1 MTTPSDL
8 FAPLLEGLPLA
19 VKVIQDGLPRAEE
32 QLAQSEQR
40 LATLTQQPEWET
52 LPAKEQARQIRSA
65 KADVA
70 KDKRSLSQARSTHAK
85 LEKLRQRG
93 LL

>member
-8 FAPLLEGLPLA
+8 FAPLLESLPRA
-19 VKVIQDGLPRAEE
+19 IQVIENGLPRAEK
-32 QLAQSEQR
+32 QLAESEQR
-40 LATLTQQPEWET
+40 LADLTKQPEWET
-52 LPAKEQARQIRSA
+52 LPKREQNRQIREA

-70 KDKRSLSQARSTHAK
+70 KDKRSLSRARSTHAK
-85 LEKLRQRG
+85 LEKVRREG

>member
-19 VKVIQDGLPRAEE
+19 VKVIEDGLPRAEE
-32 QLAQSEQR
+32 QLAQSGQR

-52 LPAKEQARQIRSA
+52 LPAKEQARQIREA

-70 KDKRSLSQARSTHAK
+70 KDKRSLSQARAAYAK
-85 LEKLRQRG
+85 LEKVRREG